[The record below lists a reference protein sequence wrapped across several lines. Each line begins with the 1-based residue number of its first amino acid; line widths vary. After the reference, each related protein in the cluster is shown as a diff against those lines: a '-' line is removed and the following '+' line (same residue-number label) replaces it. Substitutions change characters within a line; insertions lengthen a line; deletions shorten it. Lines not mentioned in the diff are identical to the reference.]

1 MDYSGILEEIKHEIK
16 PLFGQGKV
24 ASYIPALAKANPNK
38 FGMTVTTLDGNT
50 YEVGDSKDTFT
61 IQSISKVF
69 TLVQAFSYFGDTIWE
84 RVGREPSGN
93 PFNSL
98 VQLEHEQGTPR
109 NPFINAGALVITDL
123 LISEFGDNA
132 KIEIVNFLRRISQ
145 DSTIDVDL
153 EVAFSE
159 KSNGYRNAALA
170 NFMKAFGN
178 IKNDIEQVLDVYF
191 YHCSILMNCVEL
203 SKSIHFL
210 ANHGIVPH
218 SGERILTKSQAKRL
232 NALLLTC
239 GLYDASGDF
248 AFRVGLPGK
257 SGVSGGIVAMI
268 PQKLGI
274 SVWSP
279 ELDEYGNSL
288 IGIKALELFT
298 TKTGVS
304 IF

>member
-1 MDYSGILEEIKHEIK
+1 MDYPGILEEIKHEIK

-24 ASYIPALAKANPNK
+24 ASYIPALAKADSDK
-38 FGMTVTTLDGNT
+38 FGMTITTLDGNT

-69 TLVQAFSYFGDTIWE
+69 TLAQAFSYFGDSIWE

-98 VQLEHEQGTPR
+98 IQLEYEHGIPR

-132 KIEIVNFLRRISQ
+132 KTEIVNFLRRISQ
-145 DSTIDVDL
+145 DYTIDVDL
-153 EVAFSE
+153 EVAYSE
-159 KSNGYRNAALA
+159 KNNGYRNAALA

-191 YHCSILMNCVEL
+191 YHCSILMNCAEL

-257 SGVSGGIVAMI
+257 SGVSGGIVALI
-268 PQKLGI
+268 PRKLGI

-279 ELDEYGNSL
+279 ELDEFGNSL
-288 IGIKALELFT
+288 IGVKALELFT

>member
-24 ASYIPALAKANPNK
+24 ASYIPALAKADPNK

-69 TLVQAFSYFGDTIWE
+69 TLVQAFSYFGDAIWE